1 MRIWTGLLGFTVATT
16 SFQDAHDE
24 AAVKKAL
31 PDAIGITRTE
41 VALTPGLVARIE
53 KALGD
58 KPPSKAVIH
67 SATVELA
74 WHKPG
79 KYPARA
85 TVFSVKDGDATLR
98 FVVATVPDE
107 NLIAAAVPLEEREDL
122 SAFLEQFGG
131 TFYSENSLFRSAP
144 ELKELQRQA
153 AEAKTDDAK
162 KNRALLGVLQ
172 AMKEIQ
178 AAAGKLGPALRGGDK
193 ESAAPAARAL
203 AERLGRVQTAA
214 ADATFL
220 QDKHRATMAS
230 LAGRAKETASEI
242 ARLADEGAFADAA
255 RRLSQMNGASCGGC
269 HGSFQRRFVEAR
281 DQAGLGAGY
290 FVEGFDFARAPKPDA
305 ALQDRIALA
314 LRRAI
319 MILESAK

>member
-1 MRIWTGLLGFTVATT
+1 MKAWVALLGLAAVTT
-16 SFQDAHDE
+16 FQDAHDE

-31 PDAIGITRTE
+31 PDAAGIARTE
-41 VALTPGLVARIE
+41 VALTPGLVAKIE
-53 KALGD
+53 KALGE
-58 KPPSKAVIH
+58 KPPSKAVLH
-67 SATVELA
+67 SATIELA

-79 KYPARA
+79 KYSARA
-85 TVFSVKDGDATLR
+85 TVFSVKDVDATHR
-98 FVVATVPDE
+98 FAVAIVPDE
-107 NLIAAAVPLEEREDL
+107 NLIAAVIPLEDREDL
-122 SAFLEQFGG
+122 SGFLEQFVG
-131 TFYSENSLFRSAP
+131 TFYSENSLFRPASDLE
-144 ELKELQRQA
+144 ELKKQA
-153 AEAKTDDAK
+153 GEAKSDDAK
-162 KNRALLGVLQ
+162 KNRALLAVLR

-178 AAAGKLGPALRGGDK
+178 AAAGRLGPALRGGDK
-193 ESAAPAARAL
+193 DSAAPAARAL
-203 AERLGRVQTAA
+203 VEQLGRVQTAA
-214 ADATFL
+214 AEATFL

-230 LAGRAKETASEI
+230 IAGRAKDTASEI
-242 ARLADEGAFADAA
+242 ARLANEGAFADAA

-290 FVEGFDFARAPKPDA
+290 FAEGFDFARTPKPEP